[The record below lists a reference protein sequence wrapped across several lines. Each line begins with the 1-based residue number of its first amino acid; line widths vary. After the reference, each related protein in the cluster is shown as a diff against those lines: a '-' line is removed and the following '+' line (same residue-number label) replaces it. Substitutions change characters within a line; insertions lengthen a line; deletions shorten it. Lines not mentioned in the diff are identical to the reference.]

1 MDPLVEEE
9 VRKDGRG
16 RRAVGRVLRR
26 LDEDEERE
34 GLGRRR
40 SFVCENEKVLLERK
54 EDLGRS

>member
-1 MDPLVEEE
+1 VEEE

-34 GLGRRR
+34 GWGRRR